1 MYAMYVKQG
10 PNPQAPILKKLQ
22 TDVTYIPNRSQA
34 PCREG
39 DTQKL

>member
-1 MYAMYVKQG
+1 MYVNQG
-10 PNPQAPILKKLQ
+10 PNPQTPILKKLQ
-22 TDVTYIPNRSQA
+22 TDMTYIRNLSQA